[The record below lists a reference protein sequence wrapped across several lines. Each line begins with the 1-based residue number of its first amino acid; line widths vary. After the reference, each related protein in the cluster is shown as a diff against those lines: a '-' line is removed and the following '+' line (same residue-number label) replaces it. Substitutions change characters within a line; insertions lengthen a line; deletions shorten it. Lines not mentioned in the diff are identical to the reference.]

1 MSKETAMNMLNQ
13 TTTTPTT
20 PTEVTSENKGLP
32 TDESVTSRSLALFAK
47 KEAKIQKEREDF
59 KRQQEEFAKER
70 DKVNEISRK
79 AKEFD
84 DLRTKDPIA
93 ALRLLGF
100 SEADLFNYLS
110 TNQKTEPTVE
120 EVARKV
126 AEEETKKVRE
136 ELAREQQQKEEQTN
150 KERIDNFKADIANQ
164 VKAKAEEFKLI
175 AFRGREGEEQIYEY
189 ITEVLKETKELI
201 SIDEA
206 MKDVEELY
214 RMEAE
219 EAYNMVKPKEEPKV
233 EAKVETPPATPVAKP
248 KPSTPPK
255 TLSNKITPTVSAVAN
270 ASLKRE
276 TPQEKR
282 SRLEEALRRG
292 YL

>member
-1 MSKETAMNMLNQ
+1 MSKETAMNLLNQ
-13 TTTTPTT
+13 TSTETTAP
-20 PTEVTSENKGLP
+20 VNDVENKGLP
-32 TDESVTSRSLALFAK
+32 TDENISSRNLALFAK
-47 KEAKIQKEREDF
+47 KEAKILKEREDF
-59 KRQQEEFAKER
+59 KKQQEEFSKER
-70 DKVNEISRK
+70 EKVSEISRK

-100 SEADLFNYLS
+100 TDADLFNYLS

-120 EVARKV
+120 EIARKV
-126 AEEETKKVRE
+126 AEEETKKIRE
-136 ELAREQQQKEEQTN
+136 ELASQQQQKEEQTN
-150 KERIDNFKADIANQ
+150 KERIDNFKSDIAKN

-175 AFRGREGEEQIYEY
+175 AFRGREGEEQVYEY

-206 MKDVEELY
+206 LKDVEELY

-219 EAYNMVKPKEEPKV
+219 AAYNMVKPKEDTKVQETVEPIPSV
-233 EAKVETPPATPVAKP
+233 VAKP
-248 KPSTPPK
+248 KPATPPK
-255 TLSNKITPTVSAVAN
+255 TLSNKLTPTVAAIASA
-270 ASLKRE
+270 SIKKE